1 MYSST
6 LPLRKEIYPQKS
18 FTTKLMLKMND
29 YNSIIQIDDI
39 LVSGEILTEYFACDY
54 EKCKGICCVIGDSG
68 APLLECELPALEKNY
83 HHFSPIMSEAGRRT
97 VDEKGFFEIDID
109 GDLVTPLVPDSEEC
123 AYCRRDADGNCLCTI
138 EEQWNMGNGD
148 FCKPISCRLY
158 PIRVSKLSNGMTA
171 LNLHRW
177 DICRDAFTNGR
188 RKKIR
193 VYQFLKTPLTHFFGE
208 DFYSALDAAAKQ
220 LREA

>member
-1 MYSST
+1 MS
-6 LPLRKEIYPQKS
+6 K
-18 FTTKLMLKMND
+18 

-54 EKCKGICCVIGDSG
+54 AKCRGICCVIGDSG

-83 HHFSPIMSEAGRRT
+83 HNFSPVMSEVGRRA
-97 VDEKGFFEIDID
+97 VDEKGFFEIDVD
-109 GDLVTPLVPDSEEC
+109 GDLVTPLVPGSEEC
-123 AYCRRDADGNCLCTI
+123 AYCRRDAAGNCLCTI
-138 EEQWNMGNGD
+138 EEQWNKGNGD

-177 DICRDAFTNGR
+177 NICRDAFTNGR

-208 DFYSALDAAAKQ
+208 DFYSALEAAAKQ